1 MYRNIILYVFLIL
14 FSFSSILGNEMW
26 EKEIPPSKY
35 LESCALSS
43 EESSE
48 TTIIL
53 SYISLFSGLA
63 MCSDPTNVEMT
74 VVGIIALL
82 GGGIVIVMDLLND
95 GPRTTV
101 FKEFK
106 KNKSLEN
113 NNEKEKL
120 SYELLVLLAKES
132 RKKRSESERVKRENN
147 SSNNPSE
154 LLMNVLLERQA
165 SKMKREISERFLTEE
180 EKALDNY
187 LNQIVIK

>member
-26 EKEIPPSKY
+26 EKEIPPSTY
-35 LESCALSS
+35 LESFVLSS

-106 KNKSLEN
+106 KIKSLEN

-120 SYELLVLLAKES
+120 SYELLVFLAKES
-132 RKKRSESERVKRENN
+132 RKKNIPFTDIATRLQLPCFFK
-147 SSNNPSE
+147 
-154 LLMNVLLERQA
+154 VLYHVQSGPIFNRTP
-165 SKMKREISERFLTEE
+165 RI
-180 EKALDNY
+180 
-187 LNQIVIK
+187 